1 MRVVRTA
8 LANMSR
14 MHSNE
19 EEAMTRYALPCGAVQ
34 EIEMH
39 KNGRRGRR
47 RSHSV
52 CKRERERE
60 REREKAEQERGC
72 ELCMMVWR
80 HCRYC
85 RHMRGEAAVAI
96 IRKAVRH
103 QHADDANADAGNAGG
118 VYHGSRTATLALAD
132 DLIAR
137 GRRKGGQ
144 QQHTTTTTHRGEE
157 SRPTGTPRDA
167 TQTASGAGMLAM
179 PERWCEDR
187 MDALPGSAVQ
197 AASESQ
203 CEQIAHGGRA

>member
-1 MRVVRTA
+1 M
-8 LANMSR
+8 
-14 MHSNE
+14 
-19 EEAMTRYALPCGAVQ
+19 
-34 EIEMH
+34 
-39 KNGRRGRR
+39 
-47 RSHSV
+47 
-52 CKRERERE
+52 
-60 REREKAEQERGC
+60 
-72 ELCMMVWR
+72 
-80 HCRYC
+80 
-85 RHMRGEAAVAI
+85 
-96 IRKAVRH
+96 RH
-103 QHADDANADAGNAGG
+103 QHADDANANAGG

-132 DLIAR
+132 DLIAH